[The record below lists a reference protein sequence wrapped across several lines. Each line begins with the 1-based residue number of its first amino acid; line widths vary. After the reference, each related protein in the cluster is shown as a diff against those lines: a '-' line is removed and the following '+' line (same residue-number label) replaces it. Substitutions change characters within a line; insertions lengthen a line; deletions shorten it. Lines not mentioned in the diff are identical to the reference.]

1 MSQADERN
9 DRINRILW
17 VLAAVAAL
25 AGIITL
31 AGAEQIFHSLLSPA
45 AGAAFAFDPAFLAGS
60 AMMVIAMWIMSG
72 LHYAAVFAEGRWQPH
87 TRLLSLVLDVMWCA
101 ALLWLVAGPRIYVSS
116 TTDSTAK
123 GFLALVLVLVVLTL
137 IPKLMRSGLHP
148 R

>member
-1 MSQADERN
+1 MSQPHERN
-9 DRINRILW
+9 DLINRILW
-17 VLAAVAAL
+17 SLAAIAAI

-45 AGAAFAFDPAFLAGS
+45 AGRAFAFDPAFLSGG
-60 AMMVIAMWIMSG
+60 AMLVVAMWIMSG

-87 TRLLSLVLDVMWCA
+87 TRLLGLVLDVMWCA
-101 ALLWLVAGPRIYVSS
+101 ALLWLVAGPRIYLSP

-123 GFLALVLVLVVLTL
+123 GFIALVLALVLLTL